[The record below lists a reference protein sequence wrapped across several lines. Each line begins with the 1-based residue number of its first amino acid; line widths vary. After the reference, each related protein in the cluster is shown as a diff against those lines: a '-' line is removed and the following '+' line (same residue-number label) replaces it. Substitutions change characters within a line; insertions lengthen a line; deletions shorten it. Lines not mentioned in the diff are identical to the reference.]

1 MKYLAPFTL
10 AAGLLLAGCGEDPAP
25 YDAPE
30 PLSLSMPVKIVAIEE
45 VPSLYTVPGKV
56 RSDERLAISSRITG
70 FIQAI
75 PVEEGQQISRGTPL
89 VSIDADQVEGA
100 IARARA
106 SLQAAQAAHDDAGED
121 VARLAGLRKKGF
133 VANETWRKATVRRDV
148 TAASLQEAKA
158 ALNTALAG
166 RRYANIT
173 SPIDGV
179 VVARHQRVGDMA
191 APGMPILTIE
201 SRQQLVFRTAVSE
214 DRIQHINKGDGVRL
228 HIDALAEGMESEA
241 LEGTVLR
248 VVTSGDAVTH
258 RYDVDIALPDVPG
271 LLAGMFGRVSFVTG
285 AEKATLVPQSAIIE
299 RGGLQGVFVLD
310 APKGTASL
318 SEGSHARFRWVRLGA
333 AGPEGIVVTAGL
345 APGEIILTEE
355 DHRIR
360 DGDVVR
366 IVLKAALYD

>member
-1 MKYLAPFTL
+1 MKRYASIALIMAL
-10 AAGLLLAGCGEDPAP
+10 IVAGCGEDPAP

-30 PLSLSMPVKIVAIEE
+30 PFSLSMPVKIVAVED

-75 PVEEGQQISRGTPL
+75 PVEEGQQISRGEAL
-89 VSIDADQVEGA
+89 VSIDADEVEGA
-100 IARARA
+100 IARAKA
-106 SLQAAQAAHDDAGED
+106 SLQAAQAAHGDAEED
-121 VARLAGLRKKGF
+121 VTRLAGLRKKGF

-179 VVARHQRVGDMA
+179 IVARHQRVGDMA

-214 DRIQHINKGDGVRL
+214 DQIQYISKGDVARL
-228 HIDALAEGMESEA
+228 QIDALEGDA
-241 LEGTVLR
+241 LEGVVMR

-271 LLAGMFGRVSFVTG
+271 LLAGMFGRVSFVIG
-285 AEKATLVPQSAIIE
+285 AEQATLVPQSAIVE

-310 APKGTASL
+310 APQGDTSL
-318 SEGSHARFRWVRLGA
+318 SEGSQARFRWVRLGA
-333 AGPEGIVVTAGL
+333 AGPEGVIVTAGL
-345 APGEIILTEE
+345 EPGEVILTEE

-360 DGDVVR
+360 DGDMVR
-366 IVLKAALYD
+366 VVLKAALYD

>member
-100 IARARA
+100 IARAR
-106 SLQAAQAAHDDAGED
+106 
-121 VARLAGLRKKGF
+121 
-133 VANETWRKATVRRDV
+133 
-148 TAASLQEAKA
+148 ASLQEAKA

-285 AEKATLVPQSAIIE
+285 AEQATLVPQSAIIE